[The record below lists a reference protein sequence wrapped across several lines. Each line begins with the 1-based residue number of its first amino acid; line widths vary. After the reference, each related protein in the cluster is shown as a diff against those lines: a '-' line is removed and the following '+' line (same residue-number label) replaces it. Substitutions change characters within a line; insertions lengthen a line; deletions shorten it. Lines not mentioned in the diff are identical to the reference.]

1 LFRGA
6 KYFVFRFIKLRKVEG
21 LAVAKPF
28 NTKTDWKKLACGVT
42 SSAKQAKIKIITAST
57 FSCGT
62 GLFFIV
68 DICN

>member
-1 LFRGA
+1 VEQVF
-6 KYFVFRFIKLRKVEG
+6 FVFKVKG

-28 NTKTDWKKLACGVT
+28 NTKTDSKKLACVAT

-62 GLFFIV
+62 GLFFYLV
-68 DICN
+68 YLFLRCG